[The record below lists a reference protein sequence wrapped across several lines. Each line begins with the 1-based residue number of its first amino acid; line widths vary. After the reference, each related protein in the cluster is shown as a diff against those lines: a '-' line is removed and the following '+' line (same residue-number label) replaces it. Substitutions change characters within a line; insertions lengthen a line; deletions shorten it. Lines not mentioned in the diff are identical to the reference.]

1 MLRELV
7 FHLPWHYAEFS
18 VQQSSTQDE
27 VAVPWDLLDTTALR
41 RKLLVKPETFSHV
54 KTLDPMRMTL
64 REVYD
69 VLDLLLKGQI
79 SRVQPLEFSIPDNFD
94 VNLEDDD
101 LSELPV
107 NPPTPP
113 FKPPT
118 TSPEDV
124 DNKKGTA
131 GAEPHTTS
139 SREGGV
145 NNATVDN
152 HFQASKSGPPTA
164 VVPSLR
170 SDPISASAAA
180 DLPFKSP
187 PCSLES
193 VTEIAIQNVARAGY
207 LSIVPHAT
215 AVKDQTPSRQSVIVK
230 TDSKSKKRKEK
241 EEQEESGRKQGKKRA
256 KVAVPAREQS
266 LRFEL

>member
-1 MLRELV
+1 
-7 FHLPWHYAEFS
+7 
-18 VQQSSTQDE
+18 
-27 VAVPWDLLDTTALR
+27 
-41 RKLLVKPETFSHV
+41 
-54 KTLDPMRMTL
+54 MTL

-94 VNLEDDD
+94 MNLEDAD

-113 FKPPT
+113 FKLPT
-118 TSPEDV
+118 MDV
-124 DNKKGTA
+124 DNKEGTA
-131 GAEPHTTS
+131 GTEPHTTS

-145 NNATVDN
+145 NN
-152 HFQASKSGPPTA
+152 PTA

-193 VTEIAIQNVARAGY
+193 VTEIAIQNVACAGN

-215 AVKDQTPSRQSVIVK
+215 AVKDQTPSWQSVIVK
-230 TDSKSKKRKEK
+230 TDSKSKKRKEM
-241 EEQEESGRKQGKKRA
+241 ETEQEESGRKQAKKRA
-256 KVAVPAREQS
+256 KIAVPAREQS
-266 LRFEL
+266 LRFEH